1 MNITPQGYET
11 TLTRKE
17 LLEARDKDAARLRA
31 KWKADKER
39 KVTAMM
45 DWETLYRRL
54 VARLEKTAALAGT
67 EQDSQR
73 ALDYDVV
80 VRAHV
85 QTAADLPVR
94 GEGEPPSKEALL
106 AAEGAG

>member
-31 KWKADKER
+31 QWKTDKER
-39 KVTAMM
+39 EATMM

-54 VARLEKTAALAGT
+54 VTRLEEIADEGEQQSTATHLRMI
-67 EQDSQR
+67 E
-73 ALDYDVV
+73 YDKVA
-80 VRAHV
+80 RAHAR
-85 QTAADLPVR
+85 TAADLPM
-94 GEGEPPSKEALL
+94 GEDG
-106 AAEGAG
+106 

>member
-1 MNITPQGYET
+1 
-11 TLTRKE
+11 
-17 LLEARDKDAARLRA
+17 
-31 KWKADKER
+31 
-39 KVTAMM
+39 MM
-45 DWETLYRRL
+45 DWELLYRRL

-94 GEGEPPSKEALL
+94 GGEPPSKEALL

>member
-31 KWKADKER
+31 QWKTDKER
-39 KVTAMM
+39 EATMM

-54 VARLEKTAALAGT
+54 VTRLEEIADEGEQQSTATHLRMI
-67 EQDSQR
+67 E
-73 ALDYDVV
+73 YDKVA
-80 VRAHV
+80 RAHAR
-85 QTAADLPVR
+85 TAADLPM
-94 GEGEPPSKEALL
+94 GKDG
-106 AAEGAG
+106 

>member
-31 KWKADKER
+31 EWKADKER
-39 KVTAMM
+39 GTTMM

-54 VARLEKTAALAGT
+54 VTRLEEIAQEGEQQSTASHLRLG
-67 EQDSQR
+67 E
-73 ALDYDVV
+73 YDVV
-80 VRAHV
+80 ARAHAR
-85 QTAADLPVR
+85 TAADLPM
-94 GEGEPPSKEALL
+94 GEDG
-106 AAEGAG
+106 

>member
-31 KWKADKER
+31 QWKTDKEGE
-39 KVTAMM
+39 VTTMM

-54 VARLEKTAALAGT
+54 VTRLEEIADSPSAT
-67 EQDSQR
+67 ER
-73 ALDYDVV
+73 MLDYDRVA
-80 VRAHV
+80 RAHAR
-85 QTAADLPVR
+85 TAADLPM
-94 GEGEPPSKEALL
+94 GEDG
-106 AAEGAG
+106 

>member
-31 KWKADKER
+31 QWKTDKEGE
-39 KVTAMM
+39 VTTMM

-54 VARLEKTAALAGT
+54 VTRLEEIAQEGEQQSTASHLRLG
-67 EQDSQR
+67 E
-73 ALDYDVV
+73 YDVV
-80 VRAHV
+80 ARAHAR
-85 QTAADLPVR
+85 TAADLPMREV
-94 GEGEPPSKEALL
+94 
-106 AAEGAG
+106 

>member
-1 MNITPQGYET
+1 MNITPLGYET
-11 TLTRKE
+11 TLTRTE

-54 VARLEKTAALAGT
+54 VTRLEEIADDAGT
-67 EQDSQR
+67 RGLCSGQANCCLR
-73 ALDYDVV
+73 VIDYDKVA
-80 VRAHV
+80 RAHA
-85 QTAADLPVR
+85 QTAADLPR
-94 GEGEPPSKEALL
+94 GEDG
-106 AAEGAG
+106 

>member
-31 KWKADKER
+31 EWKADKER
-39 KVTAMM
+39 EVTTMM

-54 VARLEKTAALAGT
+54 VTRLEEIADSPSAT
-67 EQDSQR
+67 ER
-73 ALDYDVV
+73 MVDYDRVA
-80 VRAHV
+80 RAHAR
-85 QTAADLPVR
+85 TAADLPV
-94 GEGEPPSKEALL
+94 GEDG
-106 AAEGAG
+106 

>member
-31 KWKADKER
+31 QWKTDKER
-39 KVTAMM
+39 EATMM

-54 VARLEKTAALAGT
+54 VTRLEEIADEGEQQSTATHLRMIEYDKVARAHARTAAALPMGEAG
-67 EQDSQR
+67 
-73 ALDYDVV
+73 
-80 VRAHV
+80 
-85 QTAADLPVR
+85 
-94 GEGEPPSKEALL
+94 
-106 AAEGAG
+106 